1 MKKAIKKKVEEEQPQ
16 AVNVTH
22 FYELLCT
29 MKNLTNVYE
38 TCHIKEGHSDE
49 IEVCLKDIL
58 LPREPNHEE
67 SNLAQPIQATEDLEE
82 TSEASETSKESNT
95 ETIND
100 SRKESETKTGIDE
113 LLSSDAKRVNG
124 EAKPNVDGFSLP
136 IEAMDT
142 MNISE
147 TEQTEDDAPDLNDE
161 EEPEPVLK
169 RQRRQNGENGT
180 LH

>member
-1 MKKAIKKKVEEEQPQ
+1 MKKAIKRRVEEKQRPS
-16 AVNVTH
+16 VNLTYV
-22 FYELLCT
+22 YQLLCT
-29 MKNLTNVYE
+29 MENLTRVHKA
-38 TCHIKEGHSDE
+38 CHIKKEHE
-49 IEVCLKDIL
+49 IGVCLDIL
-58 LPREPNHEE
+58 FTGEPKQEN
-67 SNLAQPIQATEDLEE
+67 SNLAQPIQAPEDLEE